1 MSSADFQCLMRTS
14 FPSSLYFKSLKGI
27 KWKKWCLIQIYL
39 WYKAVLL
46 HCTFCF
52 FLLFKWKHALMC
64 HWSTMH
70 FYLLPDKWNE
80 VFMFLSFLVLAKMS
94 ALWERAEPT
103 EAMWDSLITSY
114 SITSF
119 TYFWLFEIEQTHLG
133 HLLRL
138 QSFSSVLF
146 TIFHTH

>member
-46 HCTFCF
+46 LCTFWF

-80 VFMFLSFLVLAKMS
+80 VFMLLSCFGKNVRLVRKSGAHGSYVGLPYHIIQYHQLHIFLTFWDRTDSSGTSS
-94 ALWERAEPT
+94 A
-103 EAMWDSLITSY
+103 
-114 SITSF
+114 
-119 TYFWLFEIEQTHLG
+119 
-133 HLLRL
+133 
-138 QSFSSVLF
+138 SSVF
-146 TIFHTH
+146 